1 MHRDLSYAGVHLEN
15 VQALSQEHASTLL
28 AYWRAESRA
37 ATTIRSD
44 WSILRSWFATLG
56 KPLAIGPLRQA
67 WPDAPPAHSRKAD
80 SSRHTDESL
89 LNALRAQ
96 KDLTHFYV
104 ERLRQVATLSVQE
117 ALNFTASSDIPSLQP
132 ARKWKAASARD
143 PDAVLCLVR
152 EIQSML
158 NAQGCSRLL
167 WEGLSLSQA
176 MRRHENRL
184 AYLRRKLAD
193 NEENLEGG
201 P

>member
-1 MHRDLSYAGVHLEN
+1 MYRDLSCAGVHLEH

-28 AYWRAESRA
+28 AYWRAEARA
-37 ATTIRSD
+37 PTTIRSD

-56 KPLAIGPLRQA
+56 NPLAIGPLRQA
-67 WPDAPPAHSRKAD
+67 WPDAPPAHSRKAG
-80 SSRHTDESL
+80 SARHNNESL
-89 LNALRAQ
+89 LSALRAQ

-104 ERLRQVATLSVQE
+104 ERLRQVANLSVQE
-117 ALNFTASSDIPSLQP
+117 ALNFTAFSDLQSLQP
-132 ARKWKAASARD
+132 ARKWKAATARD
-143 PDAVLCLVR
+143 PDAVSCLVR
-152 EIQSML
+152 EIRSML
-158 NAQGCSRLL
+158 TARGCSTLL

-193 NEENLEGG
+193 DEENFEGG

>member
-1 MHRDLSYAGVHLEN
+1 MYRDLSCAGVHLEH
-15 VQALSQEHASTLL
+15 VQALAQEHASTLL
-28 AYWRAESRA
+28 AYWRAGSRA

-56 KPLAIGPLRQA
+56 KPLVIGPLRQA
-67 WPDAPPAHSRKAD
+67 WPDAPPVHSRKAG
-80 SSRHTDESL
+80 SARHNNERL
-89 LNALRAQ
+89 LSALRAQ

-104 ERLRQVATLSVQE
+104 ERLRQVAKLSVQE
-117 ALNFTASSDIPSLQP
+117 ALNFTAFPDVHTLQP
-132 ARKWKAASARD
+132 ARKWKAATARD
-143 PDAVLCLVR
+143 PDAVSCLVR
-152 EIQSML
+152 EIQNML
-158 NAQGCSRLL
+158 TAQGCATLR

-193 NEENLEGG
+193 HEENLEGG